1 MSRSGSSWPSRP
13 RRSIHSSRCCCG
25 SCRWCSWCSRSTCH
39 SPWSSTG
46 SPPTSGAWASSGC
59 CCATHPRLRA
69 RRLRRRPRPPRPLS
83 PTMAARVA
91 RVLPDSVCSAVRR
104 RAPRPPSSRL
114 RATPRMAA
122 TARPPGR
129 GREARARNRVA
140 ARRLAVT
147 RGARRDPH
155 RPGGPALETG
165 ENPAP
170 VGAPPERARRVASS
184 AEASARTVAAAVEA
198 AAATLGL
205 RPDQVEVEVLKQP
218 VPSTF
223 GKIGEAAVVRVTQ
236 STAAAEPIESTVAVD
251 TELAGDFVEGLLD
264 ALDVD
269 GDITTWVDVAG
280 GHVDIE
286 GPKLEFL
293 VGMEGEILSALQELT
308 RLAVLRQTQRW
319 VRITV
324 DVNGFKVRRREEI
337 AAIAKGTAERVA
349 ASRQDEELEPMT
361 AFERKI
367 VHDVIAEIPGAQSD
381 SIGEEPNR
389 RVMVRPA

>member
-1 MSRSGSSWPSRP
+1 
-13 RRSIHSSRCCCG
+13 
-25 SCRWCSWCSRSTCH
+25 
-39 SPWSSTG
+39 
-46 SPPTSGAWASSGC
+46 
-59 CCATHPRLRA
+59 
-69 RRLRRRPRPPRPLS
+69 
-83 PTMAARVA
+83 
-91 RVLPDSVCSAVRR
+91 
-104 RAPRPPSSRL
+104 
-114 RATPRMAA
+114 
-122 TARPPGR
+122 
-129 GREARARNRVA
+129 
-140 ARRLAVT
+140 
-147 RGARRDPH
+147 
-155 RPGGPALETG
+155 
-165 ENPAP
+165 
-170 VGAPPERARRVASS
+170 VASS

-236 STAAAEPIESTVAVD
+236 RTAAPEPIESTVAVGAQPVAAVVGGDAEQSTPTAVDRPASRGSAGRRHPEVTDPDAVAAD

-293 VGMEGEILSALQELT
+293 VGMEGEILNALQELT

-324 DVNGFKVRRREEI
+324 DVNGFKARRREEI
-337 AAIAKGTAERVA
+337 AAIARGTAERVA

-367 VHDVIAEIPGAQSD
+367 VHDVIAETPGAQSD

-389 RVMVRPA
+389 RVVVRPA